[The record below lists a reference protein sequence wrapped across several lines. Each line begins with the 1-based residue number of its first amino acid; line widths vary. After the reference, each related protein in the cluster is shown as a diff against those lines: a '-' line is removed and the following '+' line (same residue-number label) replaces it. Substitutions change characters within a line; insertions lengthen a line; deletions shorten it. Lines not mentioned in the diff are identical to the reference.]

1 MIANAS
7 LQEIGEI
14 IQGADSVLIFPHINP
29 DGDAIGSACGLCDT
43 LREYGKK
50 AAVLLEEDAPEY
62 LGFLDTSCCI
72 QDGES
77 FGKPDLCICVDC
89 SDEGRL
95 NKRVDAYRNG
105 GSTLCIDHHL
115 APADFGER
123 GFCDHY
129 YIDSGEAACS
139 QIIYKLLQAMELKPT
154 PAAAEVLY
162 TGIVTDTGSF
172 QYSNTTGETHR
183 IAADLLDLGVDIMK
197 VTMALY
203 QNIKRNKLD
212 LEIRILDTMEVFAKD
227 QAVIAYVTEDM
238 AAAAGTLMEDA
249 ESAIDL
255 LRNIEGVEIAAL
267 LKQRQEGI
275 KVSLRA
281 KSWGS
286 VDQIAAKFGG
296 GGHKK
301 AAGCTLHMS
310 LEEARD
316 ALKKEMEQSLEDL
329 EN

>member
-1 MIANAS
+1 MIANVS
-7 LQEIGEI
+7 LEKIGKTIQE
-14 IQGADSVLIFPHINP
+14 ADSILIFPHINP

-43 LREYGKK
+43 LREHGKK

-62 LGFLDTSCCI
+62 LSFLDTSCCM
-72 QDGES
+72 QDAEN
-77 FGKPDLCICVDC
+77 FGRPDLCICVDC

-95 NKRVDAYRNG
+95 NKRKKTYQSC
-105 GSTLCIDHHL
+105 GSTICIDHHL
-115 APADFGER
+115 AAENFTEK

-129 YIDSGEAACS
+129 YIDSSEAACS
-139 QIIYKLLQAMELKPT
+139 QIIYKLLQAMGLKPT
-154 PAAAEVLY
+154 PVAAELLY

-172 QYSNTTGETHR
+172 QYSNTTGDTHR
-183 IAADLLDLGVDIMK
+183 IAADLLDLGVDHMK
-197 VTMALY
+197 VTVALY

-212 LEIRILDTMEVFAKD
+212 LEIKILDTMESFAKD

-238 AAAAGTLMEDA
+238 AEAAGALMEDA

-267 LKQRQEGI
+267 LKQREEGI

-281 KSWGS
+281 KSWGG

-301 AAGCTLHMS
+301 AAGCTMHMS
-310 LEEARD
+310 LKEAWA
-316 ALKKEMEQSLEDL
+316 ALKEEIERALEK
-329 EN
+329 

>member
-1 MIANAS
+1 M
-7 LQEIGEI
+7 
-14 IQGADSVLIFPHINP
+14 
-29 DGDAIGSACGLCDT
+29 
-43 LREYGKK
+43 
-50 AAVLLEEDAPEY
+50 
-62 LGFLDTSCCI
+62 CI
-72 QDGES
+72 RD
-77 FGKPDLCICVDC
+77 
-89 SDEGRL
+89 R
-95 NKRVDAYRNG
+95 
-105 GSTLCIDHHL
+105 
-115 APADFGER
+115 
-123 GFCDHY
+123 
-129 YIDSGEAACS
+129 
-139 QIIYKLLQAMELKPT
+139 
-154 PAAAEVLY
+154 
-162 TGIVTDTGSF
+162 
-172 QYSNTTGETHR
+172 
-183 IAADLLDLGVDIMK
+183 
-197 VTMALY
+197 Y

-238 AAAAGTLMEDA
+238 AAAAGALMEDA

>member
-7 LQEIGEI
+7 LQEIGKM
-14 IQGADSVLIFPHINP
+14 IQEAESVLIFPHINP
-29 DGDAIGSACGLCDT
+29 DGDAIGSSCGLCHT
-43 LREYGKK
+43 LREHGKK

-62 LGFLDTSCCI
+62 LGFLDTGCCI
-72 QDGES
+72 QDGDS
-77 FGKPDLCICVDC
+77 FGTPDLCICVDC
-89 SDEGRL
+89 NDEGRL
-95 NKRVDAYRNG
+95 NNRVERYRNG
-105 GSTLCIDHHL
+105 GSTICIDHHL
-115 APADFGER
+115 APDDFGTR

-139 QIIYKLLQAMELKPT
+139 QIIYKLLREMKLTLPLE
-154 PAAAEVLY
+154 AAEVLY
-162 TGIVTDTGSF
+162 TGLVTDTGSF

-183 IAADLLDLGVDIMK
+183 IAADLLDLGVDMMK
-197 VTMALY
+197 VTVALY

-212 LEIRILDTMEVFAKD
+212 LEIRILDTMQIFAKD

-238 AAAAGTLMEDA
+238 AKAAGALMEDA

-267 LKQRQEGI
+267 LKQREDGI

-301 AAGCTLHMS
+301 AAGCTLHMT

-316 ALKKEMEQSLEDL
+316 ALKEEMEQSLEK
-329 EN
+329 